1 MKNLTHLSDDR
12 LLSDVKA
19 LCADERRITT
29 EILQYLLEIDSR
41 KSYLDLGYGSL
52 FEFTVKELKYS
63 EGSAARRIS
72 AMKLMRQ
79 CPEVKEEIQTGSL
92 SVTTVSLAKRAT
104 EGRPIEEKKEVL
116 LSLQNLSQR
125 EVEQVLA
132 DRYPE
137 KVQVEPEKEKVLP
150 GGSTQIT
157 FTVSKEL
164 MEKLERLKEIFSH
177 QSLDPSLSELLEIMA
192 NQLLKKLDPKHP
204 SSSVTSTPVPAK
216 HCSTNPDYI
225 PASIQRAVRQRD
237 QNRCTW
243 VSPRSGL
250 RCSSRKLIQFDHI
263 VEKAR
268 TAQLENSLGG
278 FELRFLDRCIANSAF
293 SKVCGFRV
301 RKVLEQSD
309 LYSKY
314 SLPSSLPRPDESGQE
329 NTMCAFLDGIAAR
342 KGQRLGIKK
351 IGSE

>member
-12 LLSDVKA
+12 LVSDVKA

-29 EILQYLLEIDSR
+29 EILLYLSEIDSR

-137 KVQVEPEKEKVLP
+137 KVQVQPEKERVLP

-157 FTVSKEL
+157 FTVSREL

-177 QSLDPSLSELLEIMA
+177 QSLDPSLSELLEMMA
-192 NQLLKKLDPKHP
+192 NQLLKKLDPAAPHETLLVLDATVGRNAL
-204 SSSVTSTPVPAK
+204 SQVEAFDRTAGVTGVVMTKLEGTARGGVLVPMAE
-216 HCSTNPDYI
+216 
-225 PASIQRAVRQRD
+225 ASHAPI
-237 QNRCTW
+237 
-243 VSPRSGL
+243 
-250 RCSSRKLIQFDHI
+250 KLIGVGEGIEDPQPFDAGAF
-263 VEKAR
+263 AR
-268 TAQLENSLGG
+268 SLVGLE
-278 FELRFLDRCIANSAF
+278 A
-293 SKVCGFRV
+293 
-301 RKVLEQSD
+301 
-309 LYSKY
+309 
-314 SLPSSLPRPDESGQE
+314 
-329 NTMCAFLDGIAAR
+329 
-342 KGQRLGIKK
+342 
-351 IGSE
+351 

>member
-1 MKNLTHLSDDR
+1 
-12 LLSDVKA
+12 
-19 LCADERRITT
+19 
-29 EILQYLLEIDSR
+29 
-41 KSYLDLGYGSL
+41 
-52 FEFTVKELKYS
+52 
-63 EGSAARRIS
+63 
-72 AMKLMRQ
+72 MKLMRQ

-137 KVQVEPEKEKVLP
+137 KVQVQPEKERVLP

-157 FTVSKEL
+157 FTVSREL

-177 QSLDPSLSELLEIMA
+177 QSLDPSLSELLELMA
-192 NQLLKKLDPKHP
+192 NQLLKKLDPEHP

-216 HCSTNPDYI
+216 HCSKSPDYI

-243 VSPRSGL
+243 VSPKSGL

-263 VEKAR
+263 VEKA
-268 TAQLENSLGG
+268 LGG
-278 FELRFLDRCIANSAF
+278 QSTFENLRLL
-293 SKVCGFRV
+293 CGPHNR
-301 RKVLEQSD
+301 RKSEH
-309 LYSKY
+309 
-314 SLPSSLPRPDESGQE
+314 
-329 NTMCAFLDGIAAR
+329 
-342 KGQRLGIKK
+342 KGLGRF
-351 IGSE
+351 G